1 MNFEWGTWRVKS
13 WFYWVLANHISGW
26 SNAPDKYTLEVIV
39 LALVW
44 RTQNRYILRPRACIF
59 FVWPVGIVVL
69 AEQVK
74 LVWWKMESLYL
85 DKKYGCHLLGSI
97 LMKTRF
103 VLHATQNKGYD
114 CCALIFACIHIC
126 FQFPSMGILKLEQNY
141 DSTLLW
147 LGNVSIRLI
156 QLGAELWIGRDIT
169 LGWLFCHQIDS
180 IWIPRLE
187 QNCELV
193 ETLLQVDHFAIK
205 LIQLGYLKLIQIPEL
220 DQNCEL
226 VETLLWV
233 G

>member
-1 MNFEWGTWRVKS
+1 M
-13 WFYWVLANHISGW
+13 
-26 SNAPDKYTLEVIV
+26 
-39 LALVW
+39 
-44 RTQNRYILRPRACIF
+44 TQHYF
-59 FVWPVGIVVL
+59 
-69 AEQVK
+69 
-74 LVWWKMESLYL
+74 
-85 DKKYGCHLLGSI
+85 
-97 LMKTRF
+97 
-103 VLHATQNKGYD
+103 
-114 CCALIFACIHIC
+114 
-126 FQFPSMGILKLEQNY
+126 
-141 DSTLLW
+141 
-147 LGNVSIRLI
+147 
-156 QLGAELWIGRDIT
+156 GRDIT